1 MSSEKSK
8 LHFSNPR
15 KSLAKAAL
23 KLVIEIFKYSE
34 VIKI

>member
-23 KLVIEIFKYSE
+23 KLVMGMFKYTCE
-34 VIKI
+34 